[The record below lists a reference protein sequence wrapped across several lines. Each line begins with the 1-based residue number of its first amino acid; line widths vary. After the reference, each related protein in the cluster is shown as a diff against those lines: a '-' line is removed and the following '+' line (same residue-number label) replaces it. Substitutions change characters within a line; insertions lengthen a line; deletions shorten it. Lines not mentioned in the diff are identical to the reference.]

1 MIIIFEGMDLAGKG
15 TQVALLKKK
24 LEEEKK
30 ATEIYKTYEGKDY
43 TFNEWKKYEQK
54 AYDEYR
60 KQKER
65 KSKGFWG

>member
-1 MIIIFEGMDLAGKG
+1 M
-15 TQVALLKKK
+15 QKK